1 VRIVLQRVSSAAVQV
16 EGEVVGEIGRGIL
29 ALVGVELGD
38 TAAAAAA
45 AAEKLAG
52 LRIFPDPQ
60 GKMNLD
66 ARQAGGAFLVVSQF
80 TLAGSLARGR
90 RPSFDA
96 AAPPERAAPLVEALV
111 AALRQRGFP
120 VATGRFRAHM
130 EVALVN
136 DGPVTLVL
144 EIPTAD
150 PPSAAAPA

>member
-1 VRIVLQRVSSAAVQV
+1 VRIVLQRVSSAAVRV

-38 TAAAAAA
+38 TEAAAAA
-45 AAEKLAG
+45 AAETLAG